1 MIFAFFNDQLQSV
14 IVFVHQQLC
23 RTSWVSLINLTA
35 LGAFL
40 LRRAAGVLYISP
52 FLLQYR
58 RSKLVFFWLSFV
70 PCMLFRPSYKLAQ
83 HFLTLSFISRSLPDL
98 SRSNQ
103 GANSS
108 GNGDWEELE
117 FQWDQWEDSK
127 ASGNPQHW
135 WRWGSRYYP
144 CQNSPKA
151 WRISK
156 GKIFWRP
163 SSSEK

>member
-1 MIFAFFNDQLQSV
+1 LKLLYSIMILSRISLPYRAGSIKLCRVLMIFAIFDDQLQSV
-14 IVFVHQQLC
+14 VLFVHQQLC

-40 LRRAAGVLYISP
+40 LRRAAWVLYISP

-58 RSKLVFFWLSFV
+58 RSKLFFFFLLSFV
-70 PCMLFRPSYKLAQ
+70 PYMLFRPSYKLAQ

-108 GNGDWEELE
+108 GNEVWKELE
-117 FQWDQWEDSK
+117 SQWGQRK
-127 ASGNPQHW
+127 ASGN
-135 WRWGSRYYP
+135 GV
-144 CQNSPKA
+144 
-151 WRISK
+151 
-156 GKIFWRP
+156 
-163 SSSEK
+163 